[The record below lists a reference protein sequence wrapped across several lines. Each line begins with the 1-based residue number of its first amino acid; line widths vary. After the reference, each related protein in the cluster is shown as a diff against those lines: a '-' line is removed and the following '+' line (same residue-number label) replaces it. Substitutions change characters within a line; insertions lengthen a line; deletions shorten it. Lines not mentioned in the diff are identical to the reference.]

1 MSSARTMRKPSANVT
16 AALVLVV
23 LAAGVLLWQRP
34 WAAPVTSSTAPVP
47 VPADARAVLVE
58 QLQALSDARNERE
71 LVAAAGRTRAART
84 FAEQAW
90 RARQLLEVG
99 DVSLRYV
106 SGGDV
111 ADRADGSTLAT
122 VEVSWRAGRTSPVA
136 GTTVRSS
143 RVGLRLDP
151 RPDGTFAVRRATTVG
166 ERLPVWLA
174 GDVRVDAGPHGVRV
188 VRIDGGVPGL
198 DALAAATTA
207 DAQVRRTVRDAAGR
221 LTVIAPSSRATTAA
235 IVGRTQ
241 KEVAPIAGVT
251 TTVDGTTGTARVV
264 VLNPDLFA
272 DMDAR
277 ARQVVITHEAAHL
290 LTGAVGTSMTP
301 WVAEGFAD
309 YVALRDDDAP
319 LAVSAGQAL
328 AQVRAEGAPQTLPD
342 GTTFGAAGGHGLGA
356 VYESA
361 WLIFRMLGEERSN
374 ARIVAFYEDVRD
386 GADVDEAAREHLGLS
401 VAQITAQWRRYLEK
415 SASTVS

>member
-1 MSSARTMRKPSANVT
+1 MRRPSANVT
-16 AALVLVV
+16 AAIVLVV
-23 LAAGVLLWQRP
+23 LAGALVLWQRP
-34 WAAPVTSSTAPVP
+34 WADDPSAATARTVP

-58 QLQALSDARNERE
+58 QLQAMSAARSEPE
-71 LVAAAGRTRAART
+71 LAEAAGGAGGAGAFARRTWGARE
-84 FAEQAW
+84 ALDVE
-90 RARQLLEVG
+90 

-122 VEVSWRAGRTSPVA
+122 VEVSWRAGRDSPVA

-151 RPDGTFAVRRATTVG
+151 QPDGTFAVRGATTVG
-166 ERLPVWLA
+166 ERLPLWLA
-174 GDVRVDAGPHGVRV
+174 GDVRVQSAPGDVRV
-188 VRIDGGVPGL
+188 VSIDGGVPGL
-198 DALAAATTA
+198 DALAAARTA
-207 DAQVRRTVRDAAGR
+207 DRQVRRTVADAQGR
-221 LTVIAPSSRATTAA
+221 LTVVAPRSRATTAA
-235 IVGRTQ
+235 LVGRSQ
-241 KEVAPIAGVT
+241 QDVAPIAGVT

-277 ARQVVITHEAAHL
+277 ARQVVISHEAAHL
-290 LTGAVGTSMTP
+290 LTGAVGTSMTT
-301 WVAEGFAD
+301 WVSEGFAD
-309 YVALRDDDAP
+309 YVALRGDDAP

-328 AQVRAEGAPQTLPD
+328 AEVRAQGAPRSLPD
-342 GTTFGAAGGHGLGA
+342 QETFDAVDGHGLGA

-361 WLIFRMLGEERSN
+361 WLVFRMLGEERTN
-374 ARIVAFYEDVRD
+374 TQVVAFYEAVRD
-386 GADVDEAAREHLGLS
+386 GADVDAAAREHLGLD